1 VFNLSHSLNK
11 GVLDMAKN
19 NMVKKYKEELEDD
32 FDFSEESPGDEMVA
46 GMMSGL
52 IEASNHQ
59 TLMAIELTKLIV
71 SKSAEQSMSE
81 DSIFST
87 FKRASKV
94 ISENLP
100 LKGLWEKFG

>member
-1 VFNLSHSLNK
+1 MRIKDV
-11 GVLDMAKN
+11 AKN
-19 NMVKKYKEELEDD
+19 NMLRKHQEAEDD

-59 TLMAIELTKLIV
+59 TMMAIELTKLIV
-71 SKSAEQSMSE
+71 AKSSEQSMSE
-81 DSIFST
+81 DNIFSA

-94 ISENLP
+94 ISENVP
-100 LKGLWEKFG
+100 LKELWEKFS